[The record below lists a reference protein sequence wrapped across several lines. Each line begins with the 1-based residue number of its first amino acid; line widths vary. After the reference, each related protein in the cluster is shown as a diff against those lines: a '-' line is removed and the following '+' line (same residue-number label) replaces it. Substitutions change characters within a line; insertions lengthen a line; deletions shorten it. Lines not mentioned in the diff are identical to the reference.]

1 MNSFSRFLFRF
12 NSVIQGFSNNIR
24 RSKMGTLF
32 KALRWRAVVIG
43 MVVGL
48 ILAGGVVSYA
58 GQVFD
63 WLGIGGSPGRGEK
76 LRVVGQAIFGASGQ
90 TPGMITFM
98 PPDGTGWYH
107 IDNPG
112 GQRLRI
118 SGGNFPGQ
126 FEYMTVGHPG
136 RVTIRGDLYV
146 SGRKNFVHDHPTD
159 KTKKIIYVSLEGP
172 EAGTYIRGTA
182 KLVDGEAVIG
192 LPEHFS
198 LVTSKEGITVQ
209 LTCLDE
215 CKGLRVAQKSDT
227 QITVKELLGGRSS
240 AKFDYLVQGVRRGFE
255 KEPVIESQ

>member
-1 MNSFSRFLFRF
+1 MN
-12 NSVIQGFSNNIR
+12 
-24 RSKMGTLF
+24 TLV
-32 KALRWRAVVIG
+32 KGLRGRALVIG
-43 MVVGL
+43 MIVGL

-63 WLGIGGSPGRGEK
+63 WLGIGGKPNLNTPEK
-76 LRVVGQAIFGASGQ
+76 LRIVGRAVFGAYGQ
-90 TPGMITFM
+90 IAGEITLL
-98 PPDGTGWYH
+98 PPDGTGYYH

-126 FEYMTVGHPG
+126 YEYMTVGHPG

-146 SGRKNFVHDHPTD
+146 TGRKNFVHDHPTD

-182 KLVDGEAVIG
+182 KLVDGEAVIH

-198 LVTSKEGITVQ
+198 LVTSTEGITVQ

-227 QITVKELLGGRSS
+227 QITVKELLSGRSS

-255 KEPVIESQ
+255 KEPVIESR